1 MASALVSIVINNFN
15 YARYLSQTIDSALS
29 QTHPVTEVV
38 VVDDASAD
46 DSRSVIRRYGDRII
60 PVLLDQNG
68 GQGAA
73 INAGFRKSRGEI
85 VIFLDADDYLYPQA
99 AERVVSAWRPGISKL
114 QYRLHLVD
122 REGNKIDLFPAPEI
136 RFDSGDVVPLL
147 LAAGRYEATVTSGNA
162 FSRGALEKTLP
173 IPQEEFRIA
182 ADGYLV
188 TLVPLCG
195 PVASLEEPLG
205 AYRQHG
211 ENAWSPGR
219 NGLSAQLRHALLHD
233 AHRYAALREKAL
245 KLGLELVPS
254 PGLHD
259 HSHLTTR
266 ISSLCVDPKQHP
278 HAGDS
283 RLALALRGVLSSRHA
298 RLPWKRRAIL
308 AAWFVAM
315 GILPRPAAAKLV
327 AWRMF
332 PASRPLAPLFKAVRR
347 MAG

>member
-1 MASALVSIVINNFN
+1 MASPLVSIVINNFN
-15 YARYLSQTIDSALS
+15 YARYLSQSIDSALS
-29 QTHPVTEVV
+29 QTHPFTEVV

-60 PVLLDQNG
+60 PVLLEQNG

-73 INAGFRKSRGEI
+73 INAGFRASRGEI
-85 VIFLDADDYLYPQA
+85 VIFLDSDDYLYSQA
-99 AERVVSAWRPGISKL
+99 AERVVSAWTPGISKV

-122 REGNKIDLFPAPEI
+122 GRGCKIDLFPAPEI

-147 LAAGRYEATVTSGNA
+147 LATGRYETTVTSGNA
-162 FSRGALEKTLP
+162 FSRGALEKMLP
-173 IPQEEFRIA
+173 IPQDAFRIA

-188 TLVPLCG
+188 TLVPLFG

-211 ENAWSPGR
+211 ENAWAQGS
-219 NGLSAQLRHALLHD
+219 NGLNGRLRHALLHD
-233 AHRYAALREKAL
+233 AHRYEALRETVR
-245 KLGLELVPS
+245 KLGLQLAPS
-254 PGLHD
+254 PGLRD
-259 HSHLTTR
+259 HSHLATR
-266 ISSLCVDPKQHP
+266 ISSLCRDPQQHP

-308 AAWFVAM
+308 AAWFLAM
-315 GILPRPAAAKLV
+315 GILPRPAAAKVV
-327 AWRMF
+327 AWRMV
-332 PASRPLAPLFKAVRR
+332 PATRPLARLFKAVRR
-347 MAG
+347 VAR

>member
-1 MASALVSIVINNFN
+1 MAGALVSIVVNNFN

-29 QTHPVTEVV
+29 QTHPHTEVV
-38 VVDDASAD
+38 VVDDASTD
-46 DSRSVIRRYGDRII
+46 DSRSVIHRYGDRIV

-73 INAGFRKSRGEI
+73 MNAGFRKSRGEI

-99 AERVVSAWRPGISKL
+99 AERVVAAWRPGISKL

-122 REGNKIDLFPAPEI
+122 GQGNKIDLFPAPEI

-147 LAAGRYEATVTSGNA
+147 LAAGRYETTVTSGNA

-188 TLVPLCG
+188 TLVPFFG
-195 PVASLEEPLG
+195 PVLSLEEPLG

-211 ENAWSPGR
+211 QSAWSAGR
-219 NGLSAQLRHALLHD
+219 NGLDVQMRHALVHD
-233 AHRYAALREKAL
+233 AHRYDVLRDKAL

-254 PGLHD
+254 PGLQD
-259 HSHLTTR
+259 HGHLTAR
-266 ISSLCVDPKQHP
+266 ISSLCLDPKQHP

-315 GILPRPAAAKLV
+315 GILPRQAASKVA
-327 AWRMF
+327 AWRMV
-332 PASRPLAPLFKAVRR
+332 PASRPLRPLFKVVRR
-347 MAG
+347 LAE